1 MPTVF
6 KYTAVFFSG
15 QELDSRSLNAIE
27 EAIESATGYRVQAGV
42 DPQQT
47 EQVDATE
54 YELEHLVPR

>member
-1 MPTVF
+1 
-6 KYTAVFFSG
+6 
-15 QELDSRSLNAIE
+15 LNAIE